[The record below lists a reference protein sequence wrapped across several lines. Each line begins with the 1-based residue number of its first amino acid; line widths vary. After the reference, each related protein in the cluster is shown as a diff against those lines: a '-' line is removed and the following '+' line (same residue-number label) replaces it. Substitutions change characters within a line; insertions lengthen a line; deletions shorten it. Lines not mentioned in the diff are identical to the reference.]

1 MIFLATIRLFCATL
15 VSTKNLL
22 KLTTKITT
30 KIKDLQAT
38 IKEQMREIKEL
49 QKNLLQAEKKAAQM
63 VSLDKIYHESKN
75 EVEDVKV
82 TIVDWRM

>member
-1 MIFLATIRLFCATL
+1 
-15 VSTKNLL
+15 
-22 KLTTKITT
+22 
-30 KIKDLQAT
+30 
-38 IKEQMREIKEL
+38 MREIKEL